1 MMREVRVDAVDE
13 RGDRRLHFDDEEARK
28 SGADRQR
35 LALAEI
41 RGSIRPAF
49 RKPPLPSSLPRRAVC
64 RAGCPPHVAVA
75 AKEVGPRGAADEWR
89 WARRRFMSK
98 AYLCGAAVQ
107 VAMRGVAWDCERV
120 ALWALATSEASPAG
134 PIPKPITAPLLSGES
149 APVEQYT
156 ECGALQGEHALIRN
170 PGVQPPS
177 SNCRVATE
185 RLAKAL
191 MGLSIKGLSSNTPAS
206 SVGGSLR

>member
-1 MMREVRVDAVDE
+1 MREVRVDAVDE

-75 AKEVGPRGAADEWR
+75 ERRKWVRGALRTNGGGRGGDSCP
-89 WARRRFMSK
+89 RRI
-98 AYLCGAAVQ
+98 C
-107 VAMRGVAWDCERV
+107 V
-120 ALWALATSEASPAG
+120 ALPCKSRCAAWLGIASGSPSGLSPLQRLHPRVPSQNQSRPRFSPASR
-134 PIPKPITAPLLSGES
+134 PRLSS
-149 APVEQYT
+149 APSA
-156 ECGALQGEHALIRN
+156 ALRKVSMH
-170 PGVQPPS
+170 
-177 SNCRVATE
+177 
-185 RLAKAL
+185 
-191 MGLSIKGLSSNTPAS
+191 S
-206 SVGGSLR
+206 SVTRVSSRRPPIAGSQPSGWRKR